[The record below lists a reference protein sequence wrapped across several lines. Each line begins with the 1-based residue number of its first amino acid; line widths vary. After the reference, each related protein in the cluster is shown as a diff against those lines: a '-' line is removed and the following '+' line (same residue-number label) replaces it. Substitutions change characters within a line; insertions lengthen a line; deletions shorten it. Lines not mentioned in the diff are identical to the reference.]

1 MKITVVGTGYVGL
14 VTGACLA
21 DVGIQVT
28 CVDIDQNKIDGLK
41 NGIMP
46 IYEPGLKDIVL
57 RNHAKGRLHFS
68 TNLGEAIK
76 GSGAAFIAVGTPPGE
91 DGSAD
96 LKYVLGVAQEIGQTM
111 TDYLVVITKS
121 TVQWARQKKYAV
133 PSGKRSNS
141 AVHLL
146 ASTLHRI
153 QSF

>member
-28 CVDIDQNKIDGLK
+28 CVDIDQKKIDGLE
-41 NGIMP
+41 NGVMP
-46 IYEPGLKDIVL
+46 IYEPGLKDIVI

-111 TDYLVVITKS
+111 DDYLVVITNLPFL
-121 TVQWARQKKYAV
+121 WARQKRYV
-133 PSGKRSNS
+133 VLWGKRSNS

-146 ASTLHRI
+146 ASMSHRT